1 MFGENGE
8 EKDEGLIWTTC
19 RDLLRQL
26 NENINQESIVF
37 SIDVTVVEIYNNQAR
52 DLLDQSKVKPL
63 LEGGS
68 GVIVKGL
75 TKKRVSIWEQITEVM
90 KLANEVRAVSSTY
103 MNQASSQSHCVVA
116 KVARLK
122 MQSTQTKPERF

>member
-37 SIDVTVVEIYNNQAR
+37 LLMSQLLRSITIKHEIY
-52 DLLDQSKVKPL
+52 
-63 LEGGS
+63 
-68 GVIVKGL
+68 
-75 TKKRVSIWEQITEVM
+75 
-90 KLANEVRAVSSTY
+90 
-103 MNQASSQSHCVVA
+103 
-116 KVARLK
+116 
-122 MQSTQTKPERF
+122 